1 MEICTFP
8 TKRFVFYYYQ
18 LIFFKLNS
26 VSFYQ
31 IYDDCYDNT
40 GVLTTNL
47 EKKIMNFEM
56 PAVADFYFQQYLYLF
71 RNFITCR
78 SFGFLSI
85 LL

>member
-40 GVLTTNL
+40 DVLTTNL
-47 EKKIMNFEM
+47 EKKNHEF
-56 PAVADFYFQQYLYLF
+56 
-71 RNFITCR
+71 
-78 SFGFLSI
+78 
-85 LL
+85 